1 MFFKMVALKILQ
13 FHNFIGKHLY
23 GSLFNKVA
31 DPQNTTLLKSDS
43 STGVFLWNLRS
54 FSEYLF
60 FGTSPV
66 AASDSFKFSA
76 CNFIKKET
84 PAKIFFCQVTVSYVY
99 LWILGNFSSASGK
112 LLCSCTSCRILT
124 RILIFKYL
132 KITWEEVISNG
143 VASF

>member
-13 FHNFIGKHLY
+13 FHSFIGKHLY

-31 DPQNTTLLKSDS
+31 DPQNITLLKSDS
-43 STGVFLWNLRS
+43 STGAFLWNLRS

-66 AASDSFKFSA
+66 AACDSFKFSA

-84 PAKIFFCQVTVSYVY
+84 PAKIFFCQFGKIFKNIFWQNACEWLFLIFIFEFWKISRAP
-99 LWILGNFSSASGK
+99 LGNCF
-112 LLCSCTSCRILT
+112 
-124 RILIFKYL
+124 
-132 KITWEEVISNG
+132 VHVQ
-143 VASF
+143 VAEF

>member
-84 PAKIFFCQVTVSYVY
+84 PAKIFFCQFGKIFKNIFWQNAYEWLFLMFIFEFWEISRAP
-99 LWILGNFSSASGK
+99 LGNCF
-112 LLCSCTSCRILT
+112 
-124 RILIFKYL
+124 
-132 KITWEEVISNG
+132 VHVQ
-143 VASF
+143 VAEF